1 MTTNTLFHVDADRI
15 SQTLNYPYLIASLR
29 QTHADFDMP
38 LLDRRITA
46 SNVDRLVNLTAWAAG
61 RAIAVKLVGVFPANV
76 NRPEPE
82 PSIQGIVVL
91 LDGSTGRP
99 MMTCDGAEITNRKT
113 AADSAL
119 GADYLAR
126 KDARTLLVLGA
137 GGLAP
142 HMIRAH
148 LTVRPTID
156 NILIWNRNPEKAERV
171 AVELANE
178 GIKVHVAL
186 SLDDAI
192 PQADIISSVTMAT
205 EPLIKGAW
213 LKPGAHVDLV
223 GSYMAEMREADDETM
238 RRAAVI
244 CMDTRE
250 GYDCTGD
257 IIQPLQAGIIQYGDI
272 QADHFELAR
281 AQHSG
286 RQSDDQITVF
296 KNIGGAHLDLF
307 ATLALYNRITG
318 KE

>member
-1 MTTNTLFHVDADRI
+1 MTTDILFHIDADRI
-15 SQTLNYPYLIASLR
+15 SQTLDYPYLVTSLR
-29 QTHADFDMP
+29 QAHIQFDMP

-46 SNVDRLVNLTAWAAG
+46 SNEDRFVNLTAWAAG

-82 PSIQGIVVL
+82 PSIQGLVVL

-148 LTVRPTID
+148 LAVRPKID
-156 NILIWNRNPEKAERV
+156 NILIWNRNSEKATRV
-171 AVELANE
+171 AAELSDE
-178 GIKVHVAL
+178 GIIVHVAL
-186 SLDDAI
+186 SLNEAI
-192 PQADIISSVTMAT
+192 PQADIISSVTMAK
-205 EPLIKGAW
+205 EPLIKGAL

-223 GSYMAEMREADDETM
+223 GSYMPEMREADDETM
-238 RRAAVI
+238 RRAALI

-250 GYDCTGD
+250 GHDCTGD
-257 IIQPLQAGIIQYGDI
+257 IIQPLNAGIIQYGDI
-272 QADHFELAR
+272 QADLFELSR
-281 AQHSG
+281 EQHSG

-307 ATLALYNRITG
+307 ATLTLYNRIAS
-318 KE
+318 EE